1 MIDPI
6 ELVVSLKFVLRNDGL
21 KAQIFKQHSLLP
33 YFSFK
38 NVYSKKS
45 KKTTLFD
52 LYQRFKKNYTTV
64 TLTKVSSFNFV
75 SHLEKKLLLVF

>member
-6 ELVVSLKFVLRNDGL
+6 EVVMILKFVLRNEGL

-45 KKTTLFD
+45 KKPLC
-52 LYQRFKKNYTTV
+52 LISINV
-64 TLTKVSSFNFV
+64 L
-75 SHLEKKLLLVF
+75 KKLIRLSP